1 LRNRKLTLLSRSIP
15 QTLWNRYLAEVFEI
29 QTERLRLLIMKRFT
43 SPLRNV
49 RVARPCPADWDRM
62 IGDERTRFCG
72 ECELNVYNL
81 SAMSTIEAESLIART
96 EGRLC
101 VRYYRRKDG
110 SIITQDCPVGLHRLR
125 QRAARIKR
133 AVVSLV
139 LGFLAG
145 LGFHVAASRFAG
157 FLLDSTGGW
166 GTHGA
171 IMGAMASPQISP
183 PGLVMGKMELRE
195 MPHLNTAKRRPRS

>member
-1 LRNRKLTLLSRSIP
+1 M
-15 QTLWNRYLAEVFEI
+15 Q
-29 QTERLRLLIMKRFT
+29 RFT

-49 RVARPCPADWDRM
+49 KVASPCPADWDRM
-62 IGDERTRFCG
+62 IGGDRARFCG
-72 ECELNVYNL
+72 QCELNVYNL
-81 SAMSTIEAESLIART
+81 SAMSTLEAESLIART

-110 SIITQDCPVGLHRLR
+110 SVITQDCPVGLRALK

-133 AVVSLV
+133 AFASLV

-145 LGFHVAASRFAG
+145 LGFYGAANRFG
-157 FLLDSTGGW
+157 SFLLDPTGRW

-171 IMGAMASPQISP
+171 TMGVMAEPKTRP
-183 PGLVMGKMELRE
+183 DAVVGKLVAPTI
-195 MPHLNTAKRRPRS
+195 PHPASAKPRPRR